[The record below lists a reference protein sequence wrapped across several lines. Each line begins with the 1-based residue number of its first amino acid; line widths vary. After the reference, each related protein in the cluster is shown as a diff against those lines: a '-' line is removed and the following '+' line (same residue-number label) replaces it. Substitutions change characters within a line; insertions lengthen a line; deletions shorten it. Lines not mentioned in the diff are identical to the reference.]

1 LVRPDD
7 EKTTGLSRGQVP
19 RLLERLNIA
28 DISLKYFLVASA
40 FLEKD
45 TSKSARKRA

>member
-1 LVRPDD
+1 VSDG
-7 EKTTGLSRGQVP
+7 EKITGLSRDQVP
-19 RLLERLNIA
+19 GLLEKLNIA
-28 DISLKYFLVASA
+28 DISLKCFLVTSA